1 MASPTLD
8 QPPLVLLVEGDPA
21 RRRAPE
27 QALRAD
33 RFRIRAVPDAD
44 EARRTLL
51 SMAPELAIVDV
62 DLPEASGFEF
72 LHQLRRGTPGGPWDP
87 GIPVLTVS
95 RVRGAQEV
103 VRAIEQGADDH
114 LVRPYDYAE
123 LLARA
128 RGLVRRG
135 RGETLRD
142 AVCVGPLVVDRR
154 SRSATVNGHRVELS
168 AKEFALLDALAR
180 DPRRVLTK
188 QELLRDVWGY
198 IATGRTRTVD
208 SHASRLRRKLETCG
222 AGQRFV
228 SNVWGIGYRLLPEG
242 A

>member
-1 MASPTLD
+1 MATRSID
-8 QPPLVLLVEGDPA
+8 QPPLILLVEGDPA
-21 RRRAPE
+21 RRA
-27 QALRAD
+27 ALDDGLRAD
-33 RFRIRAVPDAD
+33 RFRVRSVPDAD
-44 EARRTLL
+44 EARRALL
-51 SMAPELAIVDV
+51 SMAPELAIIDL
-62 DLPEASGFEF
+62 DLPEATGHEF
-72 LHQLRRGTPGGPWDP
+72 LRFLRRGAPGGPWDP
-87 GIPVLTVS
+87 GIPVMTVS
-95 RVRGAQEV
+95 RVRGAQDV

-114 LVRPYDYAE
+114 LARPYDYLE

-128 RGLVRRG
+128 RGLVRRS

-142 AVCVGPLVVDRR
+142 AVRVGPLVVDRR
-154 SRSATVNGHRVELS
+154 SRCATVNGHRVELS

>member
-1 MASPTLD
+1 M
-8 QPPLVLLVEGDPA
+8 LLVEGSRSTRDQLA
-21 RRRAPE
+21 AGL
-27 QALRAD
+27 AAD
-33 RFRIRAVPDAD
+33 RFRVHAVADAAEGRRA
-44 EARRTLL
+44 LQ
-51 SMAPELAIVDV
+51 SMAPEVLVIDL
-62 DLPEASGFEF
+62 DLPDASGFE
-72 LHQLRRGTPGGPWDP
+72 LLRHVRRGTPEGPWDA
-87 GIPVLTVS
+87 GVPVITLS
-95 RVRGAQEV
+95 QVRHPHDV

-114 LVRPYDYAE
+114 LARPYHYAE
-123 LLARA
+123 LLART
-128 RGLVRRG
+128 RGLLRRT

-142 AVCVGPLVVDRR
+142 EVRVGALVVDRR
-154 SRSATVNGHRVELS
+154 SRCATLNGRVVDLS

-228 SNVWGIGYRLLPEG
+228 ANVWGIGYRLLPEG

>member
-1 MASPTLD
+1 MASQPLD

-21 RRRAPE
+21 RRRDLAE
-27 QALRAD
+27 GLRAD
-33 RFRIRAVPDAD
+33 RFRVQCAADAQ
-44 EARRTLL
+44 EGRRTLL
-51 SMAPELAIVDV
+51 SMAPELALIDL
-62 DLPEASGFEF
+62 DLPDASGFE
-72 LHQLRRGTPGGPWDP
+72 LLRQLRRGMPDGPWDA
-87 GIPVLTVS
+87 GIPVLTFS
-95 RVRGAQEV
+95 CVRGAQDV

-114 LVRPYDYAE
+114 LARPYEYAE

-128 RGLVRRG
+128 RGLVRRS

-142 AVCVGPLVVDRR
+142 AVRVGPLVVDRR
-154 SRSATVNGHRVELS
+154 SRCATINGHVVELS